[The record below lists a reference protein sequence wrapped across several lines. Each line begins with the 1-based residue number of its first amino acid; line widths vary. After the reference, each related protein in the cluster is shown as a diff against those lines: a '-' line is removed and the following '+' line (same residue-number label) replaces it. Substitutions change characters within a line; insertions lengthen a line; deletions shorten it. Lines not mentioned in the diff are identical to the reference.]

1 LKEPVWIRKGD
12 ALALHEQQI
21 VLFGGA
27 AGVRDAGLLESA
39 LARPRDLFTYAERPV
54 TMAELA
60 AAYAFGISSNHPF
73 LDGNKRTAMHVSF
86 VFLEFN
92 GVHVLATPPD
102 ACLTFLGLAAG
113 EISEPELA
121 PWFARNTDVK

>member
-1 LKEPVWIRKGD
+1 MKEPVWIREKD

-27 AGVRDAGLLESA
+27 AGVRDAGLLDSA
-39 LARPRDLFTYAERPV
+39 LARPKNLFAYAERPV
-54 TMAELA
+54 AMAELA
-60 AAYAFGISSNHPF
+60 ASYAFGISSNHPF

-92 GVHVLATPPD
+92 GVAVRAKPED

-113 EISEPELA
+113 EISEGELA
-121 PWFARNTDVK
+121 RWFARNTEVR